1 MFVCSSSTDLMFPVC
16 RLGNELTKI
25 LNTGPCRNNN
35 GWKKILDNGKLV
47 SYIDQKG
54 ERDEKIQNS
63 KT

>member
-1 MFVCSSSTDLMFPVC
+1 MFPVC
-16 RLGNELTKI
+16 RKISGLRKNKLIKI
-25 LNTGPCRNNN
+25 LNTGPGRNNN